1 MNKGLELIEACWL
14 FDVPP
19 EKIEFVIHPQ
29 SIVHS
34 MVEFVDGSVVA
45 QLGQPDMRTPIAH
58 VLAFPERTDAG
69 VAALDFSKLTALA
82 FRAPELSRFPVLSM
96 ARRVASG
103 PKSLAIIFNAAN
115 EVAVEAFL
123 AERLSFLNI
132 SAVIKAALDAA
143 ETQELHSLDDVL
155 AYDATARTLT
165 QRILSSL

>member
-1 MNKGLELIEACWL
+1 MNKALELIEACWL

-58 VLAFPERTDAG
+58 VLAFPERADAG
-69 VAALDFSKLTALA
+69 VAALDFSQLRALE

-96 ARRVASG
+96 ARSRGERAE
-103 PKSLAIIFNAAN
+103 KSCGDLQC
-115 EVAVEAFL
+115 
-123 AERLSFLNI
+123 R
-132 SAVIKAALDAA
+132 
-143 ETQELHSLDDVL
+143 Q
-155 AYDATARTLT
+155 
-165 QRILSSL
+165 